1 MKKMLILAFAALALV
16 GCATSDYSTYAKAQT
31 DAARHESEA
40 ETARIIAL
48 AKIAESGDAATK
60 AGAVMA
66 LALSGNKTKTT
77 VQAPQNEALA
87 WAQVLSPLA
96 GQGLQGLFSY
106 AQGVRQS
113 DNAVKTEGIRYG
125 TMSNIA
131 GAGIAAAAK
140 DPLVVRPE
148 IVTPTVVEVPSTQ

>member
-1 MKKMLILAFAALALV
+1 MKKLILAAFAALALV
-16 GCATSDYSTYAKAQT
+16 GCATSDYGTYAKAQT
-31 DAARHESEA
+31 EAAKHESDA

-106 AQGVRQS
+106 KLGVVQS
-113 DNAVKTEGIRYG
+113 NNAVQTEGIRYG

-131 GAGIAAAAK
+131 GAGIAGASK
-140 DPLVVRPE
+140 DPV
-148 IVTPTVVEVPSTQ
+148 IVPPCVITEAVIQC

>member
-1 MKKMLILAFAALALV
+1 MKKLILAAFAALALV
-16 GCATSDYSTYAKAQT
+16 GCATSDYGTYAKAQT
-31 DAARHESEA
+31 EAAKHESDA

-96 GQGLQGLFSY
+96 GQAVQGFYGLTLGI
-106 AQGVRQS
+106 RQS
-113 DNAVKTEGIRYG
+113 DNAVKTEGIRWG

-131 GAGIAAAAK
+131 GAGIEAAGK
-140 DPLVVRPE
+140 
-148 IVTPTVVEVPSTQ
+148 VEQVKPCIITEAVIQC

>member
-1 MKKMLILAFAALALV
+1 V
-16 GCATSDYSTYAKAQT
+16 CNERYGTYAKAQA

-48 AKIAESGDAATK
+48 AKVAESGDAATK

-77 VQAPQNEALA
+77 VQAPQNEALQ

-96 GQGLQGLFSY
+96 GQAVQGLFSY
-106 AQGVRQS
+106 KLGVVQS
-113 DNAVKTEGIRYG
+113 DNGVKTEGIRYG
-125 TMSNIA
+125 AMSNIA
-131 GAGIAAAAK
+131 GAGIEGAGK
-140 DPLVVRPE
+140 VTQTKPC
-148 IVTPTVVEVPSTQ
+148 IVTEVVIQCD

>member
-1 MKKMLILAFAALALV
+1 MKKLILVAFAALALV
-16 GCATSDYSTYAKAQT
+16 GCATSDYGTYAKAQA

-48 AKIAESGDAATK
+48 AKVAESGDAATK

-77 VQAPQNEALA
+77 VQAPQNEALD

-96 GQGLQGLFSY
+96 GQAVQGLFSY
-106 AQGVRQS
+106 KLGVVQS
-113 DNAVKTEGIRYG
+113 NNSVQTEGIRYG

-131 GAGIAAAAK
+131 GAGIAGAAK
-140 DPLVVRPE
+140 DPV
-148 IVTPTVVEVPSTQ
+148 IVPPCVITEAVIQC